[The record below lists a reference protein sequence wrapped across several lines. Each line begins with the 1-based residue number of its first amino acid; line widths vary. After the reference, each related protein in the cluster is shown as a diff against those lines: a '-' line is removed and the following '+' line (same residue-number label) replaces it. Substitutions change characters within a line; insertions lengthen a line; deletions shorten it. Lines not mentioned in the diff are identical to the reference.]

1 MSLLTEIKNELKE
14 AMLAKDAVR
23 VSVIRN
29 ISASTM
35 NEAIAKGKP
44 ELTDEEALTVIKRLV
59 KQRRD
64 SIEQFEKGNRKDL
77 ADAERSELAV
87 LEKYLPKMMSRDDI
101 RKIAV
106 MKKSELGIA
115 DKSKAGQFTGML
127 MKELKGKADG
137 GDVKA
142 VVDEI
147 LS

>member
-1 MSLLTEIKNELKE
+1 MSLLSDIKNELKE
-14 AMLAKDAVR
+14 AMLAKDTVR

-29 ISASTM
+29 ISATTM
-35 NEAIAKGKP
+35 NEAIAKGKA
-44 ELTDEEALTVIKRLV
+44 ELTDEEALAVIKRLV

-64 SIEQFEKGNRKDL
+64 SIEQFEKGGRKDL

-87 LEKYLPKMMSRDDI
+87 LEKYLPQMMSREEI
-101 RKIAV
+101 KKIAEA
-106 MKKSELGIA
+106 KKAELGLT

-142 VVDEI
+142 VVDEL